1 MKTED
6 KKRPVHIVSLEVT
19 NFRRLK
25 AAEVKVIPG
34 KGLVRV
40 TGANGSG
47 KTSLLKAIA
56 GVLGGGGE
64 VHKESLREGA
74 KTGLVSLKL
83 SNGYTIERQLTEK
96 NPKGYLKVTGPD
108 DGSYTQSKLTGWI
121 GAGSFDP
128 LAFFSLP
135 PADKRDAL
143 FSVAKDPELPQKL
156 KSLRAEQK
164 EIKDSR
170 TPYIV
175 KKMEL
180 NRIIENA
187 PEGEAPEP
195 VDTKETL
202 KELQELQAERK
213 AYEAKKEECQEAV
226 RDKRGAYTATEECER
241 RVAELTR
248 EMEAEKE
255 ILLSAE
261 SNLKLVEKSTDEMVK
276 EFHNTKDPQPAI
288 VEAQKLLASAT
299 EVLKAR
305 EPWERT
311 AKAVAEI
318 DLVKETEKEMTTTL
332 KGLKDREAKLLT
344 EAGIPVEGIG
354 FDEHGF
360 AQLNRRSLEVA
371 SGRERIGVAVAV
383 ALAADPEIRV
393 CLLDE
398 ANDLDLEALKALDKL
413 AKKHGFQIWVV
424 RIGLEGDGEIVV
436 EDGVAKGREEA

>member
-83 SNGYTIERQLTEK
+83 SNGFTIERKFTEK
-96 NPKGYLKVTGPD
+96 NLKGYLKVTGPD
-108 DGSYTQSKLTGWI
+108 DGVHAQSKLTGWI
-121 GAGSFDP
+121 GDGSFDP

-135 PADKRDAL
+135 PADQRDAL

-180 NRIIENA
+180 NRVIENA

-202 KELQELQAERK
+202 ELLQVLQEEKAEHENLKSQMRDAGSACEGSRREAEIQEDRVSRLSGELEAERQELK
-213 AYEAKKEECQEAV
+213 DSKERHQNNIKKHHKL
-226 RDKRGAYTATEECER
+226 D
-241 RVAELTR
+241 
-248 EMEAEKE
+248 EKYG
-255 ILLSAE
+255 
-261 SNLKLVEKSTDEMVK
+261 KSI
-276 EFHNTKDPQPAI
+276 DPQTSI
-288 VEAQKLLASAT
+288 GKAQSLLASAT
-299 EVLKAR
+299 EAMEAR
-305 EPWERT
+305 EPWERH
-311 AKAVAEI
+311 AKAEAEVK
-318 DLVKETEKEMTTTL
+318 LVKETEKEMTATL
-332 KGLKDREAKLLT
+332 KGLKDRETKLLT

-371 SGRERIGVAVAV
+371 SGRERIEVAVAV
-383 ALAADPEIRV
+383 ALASDPEIRV
-393 CLLDE
+393 CLVDE

-413 AKKHGFQIWVV
+413 AKLHGFQIWVV

-436 EDGVAKGREEA
+436 EDGVAKGREE

>member
-83 SNGYTIERQLTEK
+83 SNGFTIERKFTEK
-96 NPKGYLKVTGPD
+96 NLKGYLKVTGPD
-108 DGSYTQSKLTGWI
+108 DGVHAQSKLTGWI
-121 GAGSFDP
+121 GDGSFDP

-135 PADKRDAL
+135 PADQRDAL

-170 TPYIV
+170 TPWIV

-195 VDTKETL
+195 VDTKETFQKLQKL
-202 KELQELQAERK
+202 KVQKDTYFHAASRAREAAHDQGSAAGEVRRKNQQVEELKAALLTAAEELEAMEVQHT
-213 AYEAKKEECQEAV
+213 EAKKKC
-226 RDKRGAYTATEECER
+226 DH
-241 RVAELTR
+241 L
-248 EMEAEKE
+248 EKE
-255 ILLSAE
+255 FLEL
-261 SNLKLVEKSTDEMVK
+261 D
-276 EFHNTKDPQPAI
+276 DPTEAI
-288 VEAQKLLASAT
+288 DEAQELLASAT
-299 EVLKAR
+299 EVMEAR
-305 EPWERT
+305 EPWERH
-311 AKAVAEI
+311 AKAEAEVK
-318 DLVKETEKEMTTTL
+318 LVKETEKEMTATL
-332 KGLKDREAKLLT
+332 RGLKDRETKLLT
-344 EAGIPVEGIG
+344 EAGIPVDGIG

-413 AKKHGFQIWVV
+413 AKLHGFQIWVV
-424 RIGLEGDGEIVV
+424 RIGLEGEGEIVV